1 MANMTAMKIDI
12 DWLKINTKETSG
24 RGTYFALIKT
34 MTPAAS

>member
-12 DWLKINTKETSG
+12 DRLKINTKETSG
-24 RGTYFALIKT
+24 RSTYFAVKKT